1 VEGRAITTSVGAI
14 LTIAMFI
21 AVELSFTAHAV
32 AKPRPEN
39 SAVIDFGNAY
49 CDVSVHDVH
58 ASMRGDVSSHS
69 TIACFSK
76 QGGGGRLRAE
86 AMKLTTTFTVL
97 KFQEIGG
104 GVIDSCAGSR
114 TDKYSYELPCHV
126 PWQGPGMYGAK
137 TEAQVTHDGR
147 TLTATASNTQ
157 VLNDLNPGTA

>member
-1 VEGRAITTSVGAI
+1 MEGRAITTSVGAI

-58 ASMRGDVSSHS
+58 ASVRGDISSHS
-69 TIACFSK
+69 TVACFSK
-76 QGGGGRLRAE
+76 QGGGGRLRVE
-86 AMKLTTTFTVL
+86 QMKLTTTFAV
-97 KFQEIGG
+97 FQLDEVAGG
-104 GVIDSCAGSR
+104 TIDSCSGLR
-114 TDKYSYELPCHV
+114 TNKYSYELPCHV
-126 PWQGPGMYGAK
+126 PWQGPGLYGAK

-147 TLTATASNTQ
+147 TLRATASNTQ
-157 VLNDLNPGTA
+157 ALYDFNTGIA